1 MDINS
6 KNVNILVTGGTSS
19 GKTVAACCTFNHMT
33 QGGGIAAKNGGSQ
46 VKFSLLADGS
56 RAARIMD
63 DFADTYIDMLEGRLP
78 AGSMENKQYEL
89 LFKRDQKTVCNIQ

>member
-33 QGGGIAAKNGGSQ
+33 QEGGISVQSDDSQ

-56 RAARIMD
+56 RAARIT
-63 DFADTYIDMLEGRLP
+63 AVWR
-78 AGSMENKQYEL
+78 
-89 LFKRDQKTVCNIQ
+89 